1 MYGRRSFSPSKT
13 FEYPDY
19 DSEVHCQ
26 FCQRNAKLSA
36 SGAVDEYGCNCKNQK
51 RRALNS
57 AVECHLH
64 TVEVIGSN
72 PIAPTTPEMP
82 EGISTIVEISGV
94 EIYKFLLAS
103 GHVRG
108 NITESSVAARSG
120 ATFRAKRSFE
130 NSADITKIFR
140 NLAD

>member
-1 MYGRRSFSPSKT
+1 MVSPRRSKIPA
-13 FEYPDY
+13 D
-19 DSEVHCQ
+19 
-26 FCQRNAKLSA
+26 
-36 SGAVDEYGCNCKNQK
+36 
-51 RRALNS
+51 RALNS

-72 PIAPTTPEMP
+72 PIAPTTPECQGN
-82 EGISTIVEISGV
+82 EQGCGILRV

-120 ATFRAKRSFE
+120 ATFRAKIFE
-130 NSADITKIFR
+130 TKALI
-140 NLAD
+140 